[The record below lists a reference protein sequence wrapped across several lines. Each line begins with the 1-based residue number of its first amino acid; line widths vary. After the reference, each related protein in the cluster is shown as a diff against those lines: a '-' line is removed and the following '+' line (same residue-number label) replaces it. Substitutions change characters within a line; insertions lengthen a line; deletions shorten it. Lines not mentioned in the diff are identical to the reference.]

1 MSGSTED
8 STDVPP
14 SATDDT
20 TADAT
25 ARRGFLRALGG
36 AALAGTLV
44 PTLAQ
49 AQGKVKNKKPPSITG
64 RDPNDMGSAL
74 PRPDGGDPSKGWTN
88 PAVRLARRITMGVTD
103 AEATRAKQLGYD
115 AYLEYQLNT
124 AGIDDSATDAF
135 VAANWPFNTMD
146 VNTLSAAAV
155 DTTAMQNQLMYGA
168 LYRSAF
174 GKQQLKERLVEF
186 WSDHFNIAVDK
197 AGILSIIDQRDVIR
211 QYAMTTFPQ
220 LVKASAHSPA
230 MLVYLDQQSSTKNSP
245 NQNYA
250 REIMELHTLGVDGGY
265 TQTDVA
271 ELSRVL
277 TGWTIAGRG
286 VFNFNPALHDFG
298 AKTVMGM
305 TIPAT
310 SSSVGAAAIGE
321 GESVIDMLLTHPSTA
336 SFVSKK
342 MLRYFLRY
350 DPSPAQIAAV
360 AAVYTS
366 TKGDIKAMLRAVLS
380 QANVTA
386 APAKYKR
393 PYHLVVSAV
402 RALGPTVTAAG
413 IATLNGQ
420 VFANGH
426 QLFDW
431 QTPDGYPDTV
441 EYWCGSVLPRWNF
454 GNFLA
459 NANTATTVQFNVT
472 PLMTPATAANIVNQI
487 DKLLFVGEMPQRLR
501 DQLTAYVT
509 PNPTSQTLVRETVML
524 ALSSSAFQYY

>member
-1 MSGSTED
+1 MSGSTES
-8 STDVPP
+8 STDVSP
-14 SATDDT
+14 SATDDILT
-20 TADAT
+20 DAS
-25 ARRGFLRALGG
+25 ARRRFLRALGG

-49 AQGKVKNKKPPSITG
+49 AQGKVKNKKPPSVTG
-64 RDPNDMGSAL
+64 REPGDAGTNYG
-74 PRPDGGDPSKGWTN
+74 RPDAGDPSVAWTT

-115 AYLEYQLNT
+115 AYLEAQLNT
-124 AGIDDSATDAF
+124 AAIDDSATDAF
-135 VAANWPFNTMD
+135 VAANWPYNTQS
-146 VNTLSAAAV
+146 VAALYNQ
-155 DTTAMQNQLMYGA
+155 DTGQVQNQLMYAA

-197 AGILSIIDQRDVIR
+197 VGYLQIIDQRDVIR

-220 LVKASAHSPA
+220 LLRASAHSPA
-230 MLVYLDQQSSTKNSP
+230 MLSYLDQTTSRKTAP

-277 TGWTIAGRG
+277 TGWTIQGRG
-286 VFNFNPALHDFG
+286 DFKFDPSIHDFT
-298 AKTVMGM
+298 AKTVLGM

-310 SSSVGAAAIGE
+310 STTVGAAAVSE
-321 GESVIDMLLTHPSTA
+321 GEQVIEMLLTHPSTA
-336 SFVSKK
+336 KFVSTK
-342 MLRYFLRY
+342 MLKFFLRY
-350 DPSPAQIAAV
+350 DPSDAQVAAV

-366 TKGDIKAMLRAVLS
+366 TKGDIKAMLRTVLS
-380 QANVTA
+380 QANLMA

-402 RALGPTVTAAG
+402 RALGATVTANG
-413 IATLNGQ
+413 VATLNGQ
-420 VFANGH
+420 IFTAGH
-426 QLFDW
+426 QAFDW

-441 EYWCGSVLPRWNF
+441 AYWCGSVIPRWNF

-459 NANTATTVQFNVT
+459 NANTATTVQFNVA
-472 PLMTPATAANIVNQI
+472 PLMTPATAVNIVNQI
-487 DKLLFVGEMPQRLR
+487 DRLLFVGEMPQRLR
-501 DQLTAYVT
+501 DQLTAYVA